1 MLDITH
7 DIKESGYDY
16 SQSRHVTVSGVKRKS
31 NVLAAILLIIYMQ
44 TSAKNIIA
52 SVLDCHYSYC
62 RLENEPRF
70 MFQFES
76 IEKTKQK
83 QSKTKQKKKQNVGQK

>member
-1 MLDITH
+1 VLDITH

-16 SQSRHVTVSGVKRKS
+16 SQSRHVTVSWVKRKS

-44 TSAKNIIA
+44 TSAKNKIA
-52 SVLDCHYSYC
+52 SVFDCHYC

-70 MFQFES
+70 LFQFES

-83 QSKTKQKKKQNVGQK
+83 KETKRRTKVIKSNVRR